1 MLTFGTF
8 FDQVL
13 FQYFFVTNFFKY
25 SVHWYHIWERYKMSH
40 SSCRN
45 IFMYRKRWKPE
56 SESKLPGTTFLRI
69 ALYLICTKVC
79 KGPEI
84 NDGWRHKLT
93 DSFEIDDSLE
103 PFYQQLTSALFT
115 HSERYLIIFD
125 RLHYSG
131 ASSTPR
137 RNQFFIQYTPQMR
150 RLAKRPKNSTF
161 RQSSHSGSKQ
171 TRRKTKK
178 KRPSFFLPTTLF
190 DTTSRSPP
198 RASRYY
204 WVFSEL

>member
-1 MLTFGTF
+1 M
-8 FDQVL
+8 
-13 FQYFFVTNFFKY
+13 
-25 SVHWYHIWERYKMSH
+25 
-40 SSCRN
+40 
-45 IFMYRKRWKPE
+45 
-56 SESKLPGTTFLRI
+56 PGTTFLRI

-178 KRPSFFLPTTLF
+178 KETEFFSPDDPFRHHFTL
-190 DTTSRSPP
+190 T
-198 RASRYY
+198 ASRQPILLSFLRTVSSLLRTFYRPGLSPSSRRCENNISILARGENCSCGH
-204 WVFSEL
+204 VNRIFAFLCPNA